1 MLFHSSPFLNVFKK
15 SAEEEKKEEWCIHMQ
30 ERMGGLFLY
39 TLQSER
45 ERDSIYRWEFPISE
59 EIQKVASEPRVIQRR
74 RNGEA
79 RHVHL

>member
-1 MLFHSSPFLNVFKK
+1 
-15 SAEEEKKEEWCIHMQ
+15 MQ

-39 TLQSER
+39 TLQRGEERRREKKRER
-45 ERDSIYRWEFPISE
+45 ETVYRWEFPISE

>member
-1 MLFHSSPFLNVFKK
+1 
-15 SAEEEKKEEWCIHMQ
+15 MQ

>member
-1 MLFHSSPFLNVFKK
+1 
-15 SAEEEKKEEWCIHMQ
+15 MQ

-39 TLQSER
+39 TLQRREEKRER
-45 ERDSIYRWEFPISE
+45 ERETVYRWEFPISE

>member
-1 MLFHSSPFLNVFKK
+1 
-15 SAEEEKKEEWCIHMQ
+15 MQ

-39 TLQSER
+39 TLQRGEER
-45 ERDSIYRWEFPISE
+45 ERETVYRWEFPISE